1 MPTRRHLNPE
11 TSLTFE
17 HTQFSTFI
25 SPWELHF
32 NAAHFITYANV
43 CENLHGHNFHAQV
56 KVSGSNTKEGYV
68 IDFVL
73 LNRLTT
79 EICATL
85 HDQVLLPGLS
95 SVVRVEAKGD
105 MVEVESFGKRFILPK
120 DNCLILPVSNTTAE
134 LIAWHISEELLKRL
148 REVDVLSNIDAFEI
162 SVEEADQQWG
172 TCKRRMSNGS

>member
-1 MPTRRHLNPE
+1 MRLNSE
-11 TSLTFE
+11 TSLPFE

-43 CENLHGHNFHAQV
+43 CENLHGHNFHARV
-56 KVSGSNTKEGYV
+56 EASGSNSEDGYV

-73 LNRLTT
+73 LNRLTA

-85 HDQVLLPGLS
+85 HDHVLLPGTS
-95 SVVRVEAKGD
+95 SVVRVEAMD
-105 MVEVESFGKRFILPK
+105 DRVEVESYGKRFVLPRE
-120 DNCLILPVSNTTAE
+120 NCMILPVSNTTAE
-134 LIAWHISEELLKRL
+134 LIAWYISDELYKRL
-148 REVDVLSNIDAFEI
+148 HEADALSNIETFEV

-172 TCKRRMSNGS
+172 TCKRRISNGS